1 MAYFDQSDVEKNRV
15 LGGLGYLVF
24 FLPFITCPDS
34 RFGKA
39 CANQGLLALIAYV
52 VISVA
57 FWLLNLIFGW
67 IPVLGWIV
75 WLVGQLCYIAL
86 GVVQFYYTFLAVT
99 KGELRPLPF
108 IGSYELIK

>member
-15 LGGLGYLVF
+15 MGGLGYLIF

-34 RFGKA
+34 RFGKF
-39 CANQGLLALIAYV
+39 CANQGLLALIGYL
-52 VISVA
+52 VIAVA

-75 WLVGQLCYIAL
+75 ALIGKLCYIAL
-86 GVVQFYYTFLAVT
+86 AALQIYNTFLAVS
-99 KGELRPLPF
+99 KGDAKPLPY
-108 IGSYELIK
+108 IGSYEIIK